1 MAGLTVK
8 GSPGFKRDSKA
19 ALRRAEAARL
29 RAERL
34 TYEEIARRLGYSG
47 RQAAKAAVDQ
57 ALLETQQEACDALRI
72 VELQGIDLIEVE
84 AWKVLRN
91 THYLVDHGR
100 VVLDPA
106 TALPLLDDGP
116 VLAAIDRILKCKDRR
131 AKLLGL
137 DAPTRVEIS
146 ETSVDAEIKRLVEEL
161 ADLDRRAE
169 AAEAANTAGAA
180 S

>member
-34 TYEEIARRLGYSG
+34 TYEEIAAKLGYSG
-47 RQAAKAAVDQ
+47 RQAAHAAVEQ
-57 ALLETQQEACDALRI
+57 ALLETQTEACDALRQ
-72 VELQGIDLIEVE
+72 VELQGIDLIEIE

-91 THYLVDHGR
+91 THYVVDHGN
-100 VVLDPA
+100 VVIYQGMPVI
-106 TALPLLDDGP
+106 DDAP
-116 VLAAIDRILKCKDRR
+116 VLQAIDRILKCKDRR

-146 ETSVDAEIKRLVEEL
+146 ESTIDDELIRLSAEVN
-161 ADLDRRAE
+161 RRAQ
-169 AAEAANTAGAA
+169 AAEAAAREGSAG
-180 S
+180 